1 MPELGSCFAISR
13 FAALEFVCGLL
24 ASAKT
29 QSVNW
34 AGELCTFD
42 CVHGHSPVERGD
54 FVCVYVCV
62 RVCTYVHAFMCECMR
77 V

>member
-13 FAALEFVCGLL
+13 FAALEFVCGFL

-29 QSVNW
+29 QPVNW
-34 AGELCTFD
+34 AGGLCTFAR
-42 CVHGHSPVERGD
+42 GERG
-54 FVCVYVCV
+54 FCVCVCVYVCV